1 MLLPVPVH
9 KGKGKKQVRFIDS
22 LLHLSGSLDSLL
34 KDFFSTSVDPRL
46 RLSKGHFPHSFNT
59 PENQDYVGPIP
70 ALEYFSLDMMKL
82 GNGRDRFKKPLEVK
96 AWHDLEVSKNE
107 TWYFQRELV
116 KYCEMDVRGLAAL
129 LKVYMDIG
137 IQKGSIPLK
146 HCTGPSFVH
155 EVILARNAKN
165 LLLPECDLRPMTKIL
180 KAENPTMSDFNLKSL
195 VSSTLLKNSRTR
207 RKMIEE
213 FAYNGMT
220 VLKPAEQNMVRRCL
234 RGGRTEVRD
243 SLKILDE
250 EEISQGTF
258 IKYQDVVSL
267 YPWAQLTQE
276 YPVGA
281 PIIHW
286 YDYGF
291 KPCFECQFKKDEMGR
306 NIMECDCPLLRT
318 GPRKKNHDGKGYR
331 GLTVIIVLI

>member
-1 MLLPVPVH
+1 MRGSNILLLPVPVH
-9 KGKGKKQVRFIDS
+9 GGKGKKHVRFIDS

-70 ALEYFSLDMMKL
+70 DLEYFSLDMMKL
-82 GNGRDRFKKPLEVK
+82 GNGRDRYYFFKKRRFKKPLEVK
-96 AWHDLEVSKNE
+96 AWHDAEVAKGE

-116 KYCEMDVRGLAAL
+116 RYCEMDVRGLAAL

-137 IQKGSIPLK
+137 IQKGAIPLK

-165 LLLPECDLRPMTKIL
+165 LVFPECALRPMTKLL
-180 KAENPTMSDFNLKSL
+180 KDANPTMSDITLKAL
-195 VSSTLLKNSRTR
+195 VRDTVLKNSRIR
-207 RKMIEE
+207 RQMIED

-220 VLKPAEQNMVRRCL
+220 VLKPAEQNMARRCL

-243 SLKILDE
+243 SLKILSE
-250 EEISQGTF
+250 EEISAGTF

-267 YPWAQLTQE
+267 YPWAQLTKE
-276 YPVGA
+276 YPVG
-281 PIIHW
+281 
-286 YDYGF
+286 
-291 KPCFECQFKKDEMGR
+291 
-306 NIMECDCPLLRT
+306 
-318 GPRKKNHDGKGYR
+318 
-331 GLTVIIVLI
+331 VIFLVLIIGSNYSLVRL